1 MDKSRIKWS
10 SSVLV
15 DVFLVNF
22 AFLFAYLT
30 CRQLGF
36 NLLEQSTPLIVY
48 TSALADASPYPLFFC
63 NAAVVTI
70 VRVSLLLG
78 FNLYKPMW
86 RHAAAQEFR
95 ALAMSITLA
104 TVVLIGL
111 SMLLKTA
118 WVLFV
123 IDGFYNFMLIGFTKF
138 SFQILHGSRGKE
150 VFVGD
155 KNKPSLGTRIFK
167 PQAGSPSEGVRHSIG
182 VTNLSYPRTKVLI
195 VGAGETGIGVLRAL
209 RNHPERGYVPVGFID
224 DAPRKVGKSI
234 AGIEVLG
241 TTRDLT
247 YIARKREIEEVVIAI
262 PSAPGGK
269 IRDII
274 RQCEYRGCQFK
285 IVPNIH
291 AILEGRA
298 SVNPI
303 REVRFEDLLNRS
315 TSHSDIAEVS
325 KHLSGKRVMVTG
337 AGGSIGSEL
346 CRQVA
351 KLNPEL
357 LILFGRGENSLYF
370 MDIELRESE
379 PELNRALIIGDI
391 RDAAKVSQITG
402 KYKPDIIFHAAAHKH
417 VKFMENHPDEAVKNN
432 ILGTQN
438 LIDAAIKHDVEA
450 FILVSSDKAVNPT
463 SVYGASKRVTEKLIQ
478 SKANSVL
485 DNSLAGRPRFIAV
498 RFGNVIGS
506 RASVLPNFKR
516 QIAKGGPVTVTHREA
531 TRYFMTIP
539 EAVQLLIQAGA
550 MGNGG
555 EILMLDMGDPI
566 KILDLAQD
574 LIRLSG
580 LEVDKDIKIAFT
592 GLEPGEKLYEELLTP
607 QEGVT
612 ATKHQRIFVASG
624 LETPPT
630 VIEERQLLSDIQ
642 ELSQLADELDAEGI
656 VAKFQELV
664 PTYEPN
670 RAFLAESGNI
680 PSNEDKTSEIIRFE
694 AELGNI
700 SPVANRR

>member
-1 MDKSRIKWS
+1 MDKPKIKWS
-10 SSVLV
+10 STILIDAVLV
-15 DVFLVNF
+15 NL
-22 AFLFAYLT
+22 ALLFAYLT
-30 CRQLGF
+30 SRQFGF
-36 NLLEQSTPLIVY
+36 DLLKQPIPFSSLLQNVDI
-48 TSALADASPYPLFFC
+48 SPYQYFLGI
-63 NAAVVTI
+63 ATVVTTI
-70 VRVSLLLG
+70 RIGMLLG

-86 RHAAAQEFR
+86 QHASVREFR
-95 ALAMSITLA
+95 TLATAITLA
-104 TVVLIGL
+104 TVGLIGL
-111 SMLLKTA
+111 SILMKIA
-118 WVLFV
+118 WVLFL
-123 IDGFYNFMLIGFTKF
+123 IDGLYNFALIGFTKF
-138 SFQILHGSRGKE
+138 SARILQEDNTTTDTSFQSHAPTT
-150 VFVGD
+150 
-155 KNKPSLGTRIFK
+155 NKTGMAAQLP
-167 PQAGSPSEGVRHSIG
+167 
-182 VTNLSYPRTKVLI
+182 PRRPPTKVLI

-209 RNHPERGYVPVGFID
+209 RNHPQKGYVPVGFID
-224 DAPRKVGKSI
+224 DAPHKVGRSV
-234 AGIEVLG
+234 AGLEVLG

-247 YIARKREIEEVVIAI
+247 YIARKREIGEVVIAI

-298 SVNPI
+298 SVNQI
-303 REVRFEDLLNRS
+303 REVRYEDLLNRS
-315 TSHSDIAEVS
+315 TSQMDIAEVS
-325 KHLSGKRVMVTG
+325 KYLSGKRVMVTG

-357 LILFGRGENSLYF
+357 LILFGRGENSLYHT
-370 MDIELRESE
+370 DIELRESE
-379 PELNRALIIGDI
+379 PELNRAVIIGDI
-391 RDAAKVSQITG
+391 RDNAKVAQITR
-402 KYKPDIIFHAAAHKH
+402 KYRPHIIFHAAAHKH

-438 LIDAAIKHDVEA
+438 LIDAAIKHEVEA

-478 SKANSVL
+478 CKAKQNST
-485 DNSLAGRPRFIAV
+485 RFIAV

-550 MGNGG
+550 MGNDG
-555 EILMLDMGDPI
+555 EILMLDMGEPI
-566 KILDLAQD
+566 KILDLAED

-580 LEVDKDIKIAFT
+580 LEVDRDIKIAFT

-612 ATKHQRIFVASG
+612 ATKHQRIFVAQ
-624 LETPPT
+624 LEE
-630 VIEERQLLSDIQ
+630 IEERQLLSQIE
-642 ELSQLADELDAEGI
+642 ELSRLADGLDTEGI
-656 VAKFQELV
+656 ISTFQELV
-664 PTYEPN
+664 PTYQPN
-670 RAFLAESGNI
+670 RAFLTESDTD
-680 PSNEDKTSEIIRFE
+680 SASEIIQFP
-694 AELGNI
+694 AETKTAI
-700 SPVANRR
+700 ANRR

>member
-1 MDKSRIKWS
+1 MDKPKIKWS
-10 SSVLV
+10 FIVVV
-15 DVFLVNF
+15 DVLLVNI

-30 CRQLGF
+30 SLQFGF
-36 NLLEQSTPLIVY
+36 DFLEQPTPLFAILQ
-48 TSALADASPYPLFFC
+48 SADLSASQHFLGI
-63 NAAVVTI
+63 AAVVTI
-70 VRVSLLLG
+70 VRIGLLLG

-86 RHAAAQEFR
+86 QHAAAQEFR
-95 ALAMSITLA
+95 KLTAAIILA
-104 TVVLIGL
+104 TVGLIGV
-111 SMLLKTA
+111 SILLKIA
-118 WVLFV
+118 WVLFL
-123 IDGFYNFMLIGFTKF
+123 IDGFYNFALIGFTKF
-138 SFQILHGSRGKE
+138 SKQIFQKDRRVVVTSSQNTKGSDGISTVSSLPAR
-150 VFVGD
+150 
-155 KNKPSLGTRIFK
+155 KP
-167 PQAGSPSEGVRHSIG
+167 P
-182 VTNLSYPRTKVLI
+182 TKVLI
-195 VGAGETGIGVLRAL
+195 VGAGETGIGVLREL
-209 RNHPERGYVPVGFID
+209 RNHPEKGYVPIGFID
-224 DAPRKVGKSI
+224 DAPHKIGRTV
-234 AGIEVLG
+234 AGLEVLG

-247 YIARKREIEEVVIAI
+247 YITRKREVDEVVIAI

-298 SVNPI
+298 SVSQI

-315 TSHSDIAEVS
+315 ISQMDIAEVS
-325 KHLSGKRVMVTG
+325 KYLSGKRVMVTG

-351 KLNPEL
+351 KLDPEL
-357 LILFGRGENSLYF
+357 LILFGRGENSIYHT
-370 MDIELRESE
+370 DIELREFE

-391 RDAAKVSQITG
+391 RDNAKVSQITR
-402 KYKPDIIFHAAAHKH
+402 KYRPHIIFHAAAHKH

-438 LIDAAIKHDVEA
+438 LIDAAIKHNVEA

-478 SKANSVL
+478 CKARQN
-485 DNSLAGRPRFIAV
+485 GTRFIAV

-555 EILMLDMGDPI
+555 EILMLDMGEPI

-580 LEVDKDIKIAFT
+580 LEVDRDIKIAFT

-607 QEGVT
+607 KEGVT
-612 ATKHQRIFVASG
+612 ATKHQRIFVAQ
-624 LETPPT
+624 LEA
-630 VIEERQLLSDIQ
+630 IEERQLLSQID
-642 ELSQLADELDAEGI
+642 ELSQLADGLDAEGI

-664 PTYEPN
+664 PTYQPN
-670 RAFLAESGNI
+670 RAFITETDTESG
-680 PSNEDKTSEIIRFE
+680 SEIVQFP
-694 AELGNI
+694 AETKTAT
-700 SPVANRR
+700 ANRR

>member
-1 MDKSRIKWS
+1 MDKPKIKWS
-10 SSVLV
+10 STILIDTVLV
-15 DVFLVNF
+15 NL

-30 CRQLGF
+30 SKQFGF
-36 NLLEQSTPLIVY
+36 DLLKQHTPFSTLLQSVDI
-48 TSALADASPYPLFFC
+48 SPYHYFFGI
-63 NAAVVTI
+63 AAVVTI
-70 VRVSLLLG
+70 IRIGLLLG

-86 RHAAAQEFR
+86 QHASVKEFR
-95 ALAMSITLA
+95 TLTTAITLA
-104 TVVLIGL
+104 TVGLIGL
-111 SMLLKTA
+111 SLLMKTA
-118 WVLFV
+118 WVLFL
-123 IDGFYNFMLIGFTKF
+123 IDGLYNFALIGFTKF
-138 SFQILHGSRGKE
+138 SAQILQKDGTMADMNSQPQSLA
-150 VFVGD
+150 
-155 KNKPSLGTRIFK
+155 KNKDGMVAQLPARKPS
-167 PQAGSPSEGVRHSIG
+167 
-182 VTNLSYPRTKVLI
+182 TKVLI

-209 RNHPERGYVPVGFID
+209 RNRPEKGYVPVGFID
-224 DAPRKVGKSI
+224 DAPHKVGRSV
-234 AGIEVLG
+234 AGLEVLG

-247 YIARKREIEEVVIAI
+247 YIARKREINEVVIAI

-298 SVNPI
+298 SVSQI
-303 REVRFEDLLNRS
+303 REVRYEDLLNRS
-315 TSHSDIAEVS
+315 TSQMDIAEVS
-325 KHLSGKRVMVTG
+325 KYLSGKRVMVTG

-351 KLNPEL
+351 KLDPEL
-357 LILFGRGENSLYF
+357 LILFGRGENSLYHT
-370 MDIELRESE
+370 DIELRESE
-379 PELNRALIIGDI
+379 PELNRAVIIGDI
-391 RDAAKVSQITG
+391 RDNAKVAQITR
-402 KYKPDIIFHAAAHKH
+402 KYRPHIIFHAAAHKH

-478 SKANSVL
+478 CKARQN
-485 DNSLAGRPRFIAV
+485 GTRFIAV

-555 EILMLDMGDPI
+555 EILMLDMGEPI
-566 KILDLAQD
+566 KILDLAED

-592 GLEPGEKLYEELLTP
+592 GLDPGEKLYEELLTP

-612 ATKHQRIFVASG
+612 ATKHQRIFVAQ
-624 LETPPT
+624 LEQ
-630 VIEERQLLSDIQ
+630 IEEKQLVSQIK
-642 ELSQLADELDAEGI
+642 ELSQFADTLDAEGI
-656 VAKFQELV
+656 VSKFQELV
-664 PTYEPN
+664 PTYQPN
-670 RAFLAESGNI
+670 RAFLTESDTDSTSDIIQFPAETKTASGN
-680 PSNEDKTSEIIRFE
+680 
-694 AELGNI
+694 
-700 SPVANRR
+700 RR

>member
-1 MDKSRIKWS
+1 MDKPKIKWS
-10 SSVLV
+10 SLVVV
-15 DVFLVNF
+15 DVILINI

-30 CRQLGF
+30 SLQFGF
-36 NLLEQSTPLIVY
+36 DLLKQPIPFATVLQNVDIPAY
-48 TSALADASPYPLFFC
+48 QYFLAS
-63 NAAVVTI
+63 AAVVTI
-70 VRVSLLLG
+70 VRVGFLLG

-86 RHAAAQEFR
+86 QYAAAQEFR
-95 ALAMSITLA
+95 KLGTAIIFA
-104 TVVLIGL
+104 TIGLIGL
-111 SMLLKTA
+111 SVLLKIA
-118 WVLFV
+118 WVLFL
-123 IDGFYNFMLIGFTKF
+123 IDGFYNFALIGFTKF
-138 SFQILHGSRGKE
+138 SKQIFQKDRRIVSTSPQNTKGSDGVNALSNLPAR
-150 VFVGD
+150 
-155 KNKPSLGTRIFK
+155 KP
-167 PQAGSPSEGVRHSIG
+167 P
-182 VTNLSYPRTKVLI
+182 TKVLI
-195 VGAGETGIGVLRAL
+195 VGAGETGIGVLREL
-209 RNHPERGYVPVGFID
+209 RNHPEKGYIPVGFID
-224 DAPRKVGKSI
+224 DAPRKLGRTV
-234 AGIEVLG
+234 AGLEVLG
-241 TTRDLT
+241 ATRDLT
-247 YIARKREIEEVVIAI
+247 YIARKREIDEVVIAI

-269 IRDII
+269 IREII
-274 RQCEYRGCQFK
+274 RQCKYRGCQFK

-298 SVNPI
+298 SVSHI

-315 TSHSDIAEVS
+315 ISQMDMAEVS
-325 KHLSGKRVMVTG
+325 KYLSGKRVMVTG

-357 LILFGRGENSLYF
+357 LILFGRGENSIYHT
-370 MDIELRESE
+370 DIELREFE

-391 RDAAKVSQITG
+391 RDNAKVSQITR
-402 KYKPDIIFHAAAHKH
+402 KYQPHIIFHAAAHKH

-438 LIDAAIKHDVEA
+438 LIDAAIKHNVEA

-478 SKANSVL
+478 CKAKQN
-485 DNSLAGRPRFIAV
+485 GTRFIAV

-555 EILMLDMGDPI
+555 EILMLDMGEPI

-580 LEVDKDIKIAFT
+580 LEVDRDIKIAFT

-607 QEGVT
+607 KEGVT
-612 ATKHQRIFVASG
+612 ATKHQRIFVAQ
-624 LETPPT
+624 LEA
-630 VIEERQLLSDIQ
+630 IEERQLLSQIN
-642 ELSQLADELDAEGI
+642 ELSQLSDALDAEGI

-664 PTYEPN
+664 PTYQPN
-670 RAFLAESGNI
+670 RAFITETDTDSG
-680 PSNEDKTSEIIRFE
+680 SEIVQFP
-694 AELGNI
+694 AETKTAT
-700 SPVANRR
+700 ANRR

>member
-1 MDKSRIKWS
+1 MDKPKIKWS
-10 SSVLV
+10 FTVVV
-15 DVFLVNF
+15 DVLLVNI

-30 CRQLGF
+30 SRQFGLD
-36 NLLEQSTPLIVY
+36 LLEQSTWLSAILQSAD
-48 TSALADASPYPLFFC
+48 TSPFQPQHLVGIGA
-63 NAAVVTI
+63 AAVVTI
-70 VRVSLLLG
+70 TRIGLLLA
-78 FNLYKPMW
+78 FNLYKPIW
-86 RHAAAQEFR
+86 KYASVKEFR
-95 ALAMSITLA
+95 TLA
-104 TVVLIGL
+104 TAMIVATVGLIGL
-111 SMLLKTA
+111 SMLLKIA
-118 WVLFV
+118 WVLFL
-123 IDGFYNFMLIGFTKF
+123 IDGFYNFALIGFTKF
-138 SFQILHGSRGKE
+138 SAQILQGDGRSVSQTSQKHVGLAETNSQSRLTAR
-150 VFVGD
+150 
-155 KNKPSLGTRIFK
+155 KP
-167 PQAGSPSEGVRHSIG
+167 P
-182 VTNLSYPRTKVLI
+182 TKVLI
-195 VGAGETGIGVLRAL
+195 VGAGETGIGVVRSL
-209 RNHPERGYVPVGFID
+209 RNHPEKGYVPIGFID
-224 DAPRKVGKSI
+224 DAPHKVGRSV
-234 AGIEVLG
+234 AGLEVLG

-247 YIARKREIEEVVIAI
+247 YIARKREIDEVVIAI

-298 SVNPI
+298 SVNQI

-315 TSHSDIAEVS
+315 TSQMNIAEVS
-325 KHLSGKRVMVTG
+325 KYLSGKRVMVTG

-357 LILFGRGENSLYF
+357 LILFGRGENSIYHT
-370 MDIELRESE
+370 DIELRESE
-379 PELNRALIIGDI
+379 PELNRALVIGDI
-391 RDAAKVSQITG
+391 RDNAKVSQITR
-402 KYKPDIIFHAAAHKH
+402 KYRPHIIFHAAAHKH

-438 LIDAAIKHDVEA
+438 LIDAAIKHKVEA

-478 SKANSVL
+478 CKARQN
-485 DNSLAGRPRFIAV
+485 GTKFISV

-506 RASVLPNFKR
+506 RASVIPNFKR

-555 EILMLDMGDPI
+555 EILMLDMGEPI

-580 LEVDKDIKIAFT
+580 LEVDRDIKIAFT

-612 ATKHQRIFVASG
+612 ATKHQRIFVAQM
-624 LETPPT
+624 EE
-630 VIEERQLLSDIQ
+630 IEERQLLSQIE
-642 ELSQLADELDAEGI
+642 ELSQLADALDSEGI
-656 VAKFQELV
+656 VSKFQELV
-664 PTYEPN
+664 PTYQPN
-670 RAFLAESGNI
+670 RTFLTEESDVD
-680 PSNEDKTSEIIRFE
+680 STSEIIQFPTE
-694 AELGNI
+694 TKVA
-700 SPVANRR
+700 SANRR

>member
-1 MDKSRIKWS
+1 MDKPKIKWS
-10 SSVLV
+10 SIVVV
-15 DVFLVNF
+15 DVLLVNI

-30 CRQLGF
+30 SLQFGF
-36 NLLEQSTPLIVY
+36 DFLKQPTPLFAILQ
-48 TSALADASPYPLFFC
+48 SADVSAYQHFLAI
-63 NAAVVTI
+63 AAIVTI
-70 VRVSLLLG
+70 VRISFLLG

-86 RHAAAQEFR
+86 QHAAGQEFR
-95 ALAMSITLA
+95 KLATAIILA
-104 TVVLIGL
+104 TVGLIGL
-111 SMLLKTA
+111 SILLEIA
-118 WVLFV
+118 WGLFL
-123 IDGFYNFMLIGFTKF
+123 IDGFYSFALIGFTKF
-138 SFQILHGSRGKE
+138 SKQILQKDKRVMVTSSQNTKGSNGINAVSSLSTR
-150 VFVGD
+150 
-155 KNKPSLGTRIFK
+155 KP
-167 PQAGSPSEGVRHSIG
+167 P
-182 VTNLSYPRTKVLI
+182 TKVLI
-195 VGAGETGIGVLRAL
+195 VGAGETGIGVLREL
-209 RNHPERGYVPVGFID
+209 RNHPEKGYVPIGFID
-224 DAPRKVGKSI
+224 DVPRKVGRTV
-234 AGIEVLG
+234 AGLEVLG

-247 YIARKREIEEVVIAI
+247 YITRKREVDEVVIAI

-298 SVNPI
+298 SVSQI

-315 TSHSDIAEVS
+315 ISQMDIAEVS
-325 KHLSGKRVMVTG
+325 KYLSGKRVMVTG

-351 KLNPEL
+351 KLDPEL
-357 LILFGRGENSLYF
+357 LILFGRGENSIYHT
-370 MDIELRESE
+370 DIELREFE

-391 RDAAKVSQITG
+391 RDNAKVSQITR
-402 KYKPDIIFHAAAHKH
+402 KYRPHIIFHAAAHKH

-438 LIDAAIKHDVEA
+438 LIDAAIKHNVEA

-478 SKANSVL
+478 CKARQN
-485 DNSLAGRPRFIAV
+485 GTRFIAV

-555 EILMLDMGDPI
+555 EILMLDMGEPI

-580 LEVDKDIKIAFT
+580 LEVDRDIKIEFT

-612 ATKHQRIFVASG
+612 ATKHQRIFVAQ
-624 LETPPT
+624 LEE
-630 VIEERQLLSDIQ
+630 IEERQLLSQIED
-642 ELSQLADELDAEGI
+642 LSQLADTLDAEGI

-664 PTYEPN
+664 PTYQPN
-670 RAFLAESGNI
+670 RAFITETDTESG
-680 PSNEDKTSEIIRFE
+680 SEIIQFPTE
-694 AELGNI
+694 TKTA
-700 SPVANRR
+700 SADRR

>member
-1 MDKSRIKWS
+1 MDKPKIKWS
-10 SSVLV
+10 STILIDAVLV
-15 DVFLVNF
+15 NL

-30 CRQLGF
+30 SRQFGF
-36 NLLEQSTPLIVY
+36 DLLKQPIPFSTLSQSVDI
-48 TSALADASPYPLFFC
+48 SPYQYFLGI
-63 NAAVVTI
+63 ATVVTI
-70 VRVSLLLG
+70 IRIGLLLG

-86 RHAAAQEFR
+86 QHASVREFR
-95 ALAMSITLA
+95 TLATAITLA
-104 TVVLIGL
+104 TVALIGL
-111 SMLLKTA
+111 SILTKIA
-118 WVLFV
+118 WVLFL
-123 IDGFYNFMLIGFTKF
+123 IDGLYNFALIGFTKF
-138 SFQILHGSRGKE
+138 SAQILQEGNSTTDLNSQSRLSGK
-150 VFVGD
+150 D
-155 KNKPSLGTRIFK
+155 KDRMVTQLPARKP
-167 PQAGSPSEGVRHSIG
+167 P
-182 VTNLSYPRTKVLI
+182 TKVLI
-195 VGAGETGIGVLRAL
+195 VGAGETGIGVLRSL
-209 RNHPERGYVPVGFID
+209 RNHPEKGYVPVGFID
-224 DAPRKVGKSI
+224 DAPHKVGRTV
-234 AGIEVLG
+234 AGLEVLG

-247 YIARKREIEEVVIAI
+247 YIARKREIGEVVIAI

-298 SVNPI
+298 SVSQI
-303 REVRFEDLLNRS
+303 REVRYEDLLNRS
-315 TSHSDIAEVS
+315 TSQMDIAAVS
-325 KHLSGKRVMVTG
+325 KYLSGKRVMVTG

-351 KLNPEL
+351 QLNPEL
-357 LILFGRGENSLYF
+357 LILFGRGENSLYHT
-370 MDIELRESE
+370 DIELQEFE
-379 PELNRALIIGDI
+379 PELNRAVIIGDI
-391 RDAAKVSQITG
+391 RDNAKVSQITR
-402 KYKPDIIFHAAAHKH
+402 KYRPHIIFHAAAHKH

-438 LIDAAIKHDVEA
+438 LIDAAIKHEVEA

-478 SKANSVL
+478 CKAKQN
-485 DNSLAGRPRFIAV
+485 GTRFIAV

-555 EILMLDMGDPI
+555 EILMLDMGEPI
-566 KILDLAQD
+566 KILDLAED

-580 LEVDKDIKIAFT
+580 LEVDRDIKIAFT

-612 ATKHQRIFVASG
+612 ATKHQRIFVAQ
-624 LETPPT
+624 LEQ
-630 VIEERQLLSDIQ
+630 IEEKQLLSQIE
-642 ELSQLADELDAEGI
+642 ELSRLADGLDTEGI
-656 VAKFQELV
+656 VSKFQELV
-664 PTYEPN
+664 PTYQPN
-670 RAFLAESGNI
+670 RAFLTDTDTDSA
-680 PSNEDKTSEIIRFE
+680 SEIIQFPSE
-694 AELGNI
+694 TETA
-700 SPVANRR
+700 SANRR

>member
-1 MDKSRIKWS
+1 MDRPKIKWS
-10 SSVLV
+10 FIVVV
-15 DVFLVNF
+15 DVLLVNI
-22 AFLFAYLT
+22 AFLCAYLT
-30 CRQLGF
+30 SLQFGF
-36 NLLEQSTPLIVY
+36 DF
-48 TSALADASPYPLFFC
+48 LAQPIPHFAILQGADISPYQHFLGI
-63 NAAVVTI
+63 AAVVTI
-70 VRVSLLLG
+70 VRVGLLLA

-86 RHAAAQEFR
+86 QHAAVQEFR
-95 ALAMSITLA
+95 KLTAAIILA
-104 TVVLIGL
+104 TVALVGVSI
-111 SMLLKTA
+111 LLEIT
-118 WVLFV
+118 WVLFL
-123 IDGFYNFMLIGFTKF
+123 IDGFYNLALIGFTKF
-138 SFQILHGSRGKE
+138 SKQIFQKDRRVVVTSSQNTKGSDSINAAPNLPPR
-150 VFVGD
+150 
-155 KNKPSLGTRIFK
+155 KP
-167 PQAGSPSEGVRHSIG
+167 P
-182 VTNLSYPRTKVLI
+182 TKVLI
-195 VGAGETGIGVLRAL
+195 VGAGETGIGVLREL
-209 RNHPERGYVPVGFID
+209 RNHPEKGYVPIGFID
-224 DAPRKVGKSI
+224 DAPHKIGRTV
-234 AGIEVLG
+234 AGLEVLG

-247 YIARKREIEEVVIAI
+247 YIARKREVDEVVIAI

-298 SVNPI
+298 SVSQI

-315 TSHSDIAEVS
+315 ISEMDMAEVS
-325 KHLSGKRVMVTG
+325 KYLSGKRVMVTG

-351 KLNPEL
+351 KLDPEL
-357 LILFGRGENSLYF
+357 LILFGRGENSIYHT
-370 MDIELRESE
+370 DIELREFE

-391 RDAAKVSQITG
+391 RDNAKVSQITR
-402 KYKPDIIFHAAAHKH
+402 KYRPHIIFHAAAHKH

-438 LIDAAIKHDVEA
+438 LIDAAIKHKVEA

-478 SKANSVL
+478 CKARQN
-485 DNSLAGRPRFIAV
+485 GTRFIAV

-555 EILMLDMGDPI
+555 EILMLDMGEPI

-580 LEVDKDIKIAFT
+580 LEVDRDIKIAFT

-607 QEGVT
+607 KEGVT
-612 ATKHQRIFVASG
+612 ATKHQRIFVAQ
-624 LETPPT
+624 LEE
-630 VIEERQLLSDIQ
+630 IEERQLLSQID
-642 ELSQLADELDAEGI
+642 ELSQLADALDAEGI
-656 VAKFQELV
+656 VTKFQELV
-664 PTYEPN
+664 PTYQPN
-670 RAFLAESGNI
+670 RAFITETDTESG
-680 PSNEDKTSEIIRFE
+680 SEIVQFP
-694 AELGNI
+694 AETKTAT
-700 SPVANRR
+700 ANRR

>member
-1 MDKSRIKWS
+1 MDRPKIKWS
-10 SSVLV
+10 STILIDAVLV
-15 DVFLVNF
+15 NL

-30 CRQLGF
+30 SRQFGF
-36 NLLEQSTPLIVY
+36 DLLKQPTPFSTLLQNVDI
-48 TSALADASPYPLFFC
+48 SPYQYFLGIT
-63 NAAVVTI
+63 AVVTI
-70 VRVSLLLG
+70 IRIGLLLG

-86 RHAAAQEFR
+86 QHASVKEFR
-95 ALAMSITLA
+95 TLATAITLA
-104 TVVLIGL
+104 TVALIGL
-111 SMLLKTA
+111 SILTKIA
-118 WVLFV
+118 WVLFL
-123 IDGFYNFMLIGFTKF
+123 IDGLYNFALIGFTKF
-138 SFQILHGSRGKE
+138 SAQILQEDNVTADISSQLHLSA
-150 VFVGD
+150 
-155 KNKPSLGTRIFK
+155 KNKTGIAAQLPARK
-167 PQAGSPSEGVRHSIG
+167 PP
-182 VTNLSYPRTKVLI
+182 TKVLI

-209 RNHPERGYVPVGFID
+209 RNHPQKGYVPVGFID
-224 DAPRKVGKSI
+224 DAPHKVGRSV
-234 AGIEVLG
+234 AGLEVLG

-247 YIARKREIEEVVIAI
+247 YIARKREIGEVVIAI

-298 SVNPI
+298 SVSQI
-303 REVRFEDLLNRS
+303 REVRYEDLLNRS
-315 TSHSDIAEVS
+315 TSQIDIAAVS
-325 KHLSGKRVMVTG
+325 KYLSGKRVMVTG

-351 KLNPEL
+351 KLDPEL
-357 LILFGRGENSLYF
+357 LILFGRGENSLYHT
-370 MDIELRESE
+370 DIELRESE
-379 PELNRALIIGDI
+379 PELNRAVIIGDI
-391 RDAAKVSQITG
+391 RDNAKVSQITR
-402 KYKPDIIFHAAAHKH
+402 KYRPHIIFHAAAHKH

-438 LIDAAIKHDVEA
+438 LIDAAIKHEVEA

-478 SKANSVL
+478 CKAKQN
-485 DNSLAGRPRFIAV
+485 GTRFIAV

-539 EAVQLLIQAGA
+539 EAVQLLIQAGT

-555 EILMLDMGDPI
+555 EIMMLDMGEPI
-566 KILDLAQD
+566 KILDLAED

-580 LEVDKDIKIAFT
+580 LEVDRDIKIAFT

-612 ATKHQRIFVASG
+612 ATKHQRIFVAQ
-624 LETPPT
+624 LEQ
-630 VIEERQLLSDIQ
+630 IAENQLLSQI
-642 ELSQLADELDAEGI
+642 EGLSRLADTLDTDGI
-656 VAKFQELV
+656 ISKFQELV
-664 PTYEPN
+664 PTYQPN
-670 RAFLAESGNI
+670 RAFLTESDTD
-680 PSNEDKTSEIIRFE
+680 SASEIIQFPTE
-694 AELGNI
+694 KKTA
-700 SPVANRR
+700 STNRR

>member
-1 MDKSRIKWS
+1 M
-10 SSVLV
+10 L
-15 DVFLVNF
+15 LVNL
-22 AFLFAYLT
+22 AFLLAYYT

-36 NLLEQSTPLIVY
+36 NLFGQPTPSSQL
-48 TSALADASPYPLFFC
+48 LARFPADVTYVTL
-63 NAAVVTI
+63 AAVVTI

-86 RHAAAQEFR
+86 RYAAVQEFR
-95 ALAMSITLA
+95 ALAGAISIA
-104 TVVLIGL
+104 TALLIAFAL
-111 SMLLKTA
+111 LLKFA
-118 WVLFV
+118 WMPFL
-123 IDGFYNFMLIGFTKF
+123 IDGLYNFVLLGFAKF
-138 SFQILHGSRGKE
+138 SFQIVESGKPR
-150 VFVGD
+150 D
-155 KNKPSLGTRIFK
+155 KGKPRKESGRK
-167 PQAGSPSEGVRHSIG
+167 PQ
-182 VTNLSYPRTKVLI
+182 TKVLI

-209 RNHPERGYVPVGFID
+209 REHPEKGYLPVGFID
-224 DAPRKVGKSI
+224 DDARKIGKTI
-234 AGIEVLG
+234 AGLEVLG

-247 YIARKREIEEVVIAI
+247 YIARKREIQEVVIAI

-274 RQCEYRGCQFK
+274 RQCEYRGCQFR

-298 SVNPI
+298 SINHI

-315 TSHSDIAEVS
+315 TSQMDIAEVS
-325 KHLSGKRVMVTG
+325 KYLSGKRVMVTG

-351 KLNPEL
+351 KLEPEL
-357 LILFGRGENSLYF
+357 LMLFGRGENSLYHT
-370 MDIELRESE
+370 DIELREYE
-379 PELNRALIIGDI
+379 PELNRAVIIGDI
-391 RDAAKVSQITG
+391 RDNSKVAQIIQ
-402 KYKPDIIFHAAAHKH
+402 KYRPHIIFHAAAHKH

-438 LIDAAIKHDVEA
+438 LIDAAIKHHVEA

-478 SKANSVL
+478 CKAKQN
-485 DNSLAGRPRFIAV
+485 GTRFIAV

-555 EILMLDMGDPI
+555 EILMLDMGEPI

-580 LEVDKDIKIAFT
+580 LEVDRDIKIAFT

-612 ATKHQRIFVASG
+612 ATKHQRIFVAQ
-624 LETPPT
+624 LEK
-630 VIEERQLLSDIQ
+630 IEERQLLTGID
-642 ELSQLADELDAEGI
+642 ELSQLADELDTEGI
-656 VAKFQELV
+656 VAKFQALV

-670 RAFLAESGNI
+670 RAFQK
-680 PSNEDKTSEIIRFE
+680 EDDGSSASEIIQFPTEKRAD
-694 AELGNI
+694 AEEESREMRVSL
-700 SPVANRR
+700 

>member
-1 MDKSRIKWS
+1 MDKPKIKWS
-10 SSVLV
+10 STILIDAVLV
-15 DVFLVNF
+15 NL
-22 AFLFAYLT
+22 ALLFAYLT
-30 CRQLGF
+30 SRQFGF
-36 NLLEQSTPLIVY
+36 DLLKQPTPFSSLLQNVD
-48 TSALADASPYPLFFC
+48 LSPYQYFLGI
-63 NAAVVTI
+63 ATVVTI
-70 VRVSLLLG
+70 IRIGMLLG

-86 RHAAAQEFR
+86 QHASVREFR
-95 ALAMSITLA
+95 TLATAITLA
-104 TVVLIGL
+104 TVGLIGL
-111 SMLLKTA
+111 SILMKIA
-118 WVLFV
+118 WVLFL
-123 IDGFYNFMLIGFTKF
+123 IDGLYNFALIGFTKF
-138 SFQILHGSRGKE
+138 SARILQEDNSAIDTNSQSHALAT
-150 VFVGD
+150 
-155 KNKPSLGTRIFK
+155 NKTGMAAQLP
-167 PQAGSPSEGVRHSIG
+167 
-182 VTNLSYPRTKVLI
+182 PRRPPTKVLI

-209 RNHPERGYVPVGFID
+209 RNHPQKGYVPIGFID
-224 DAPRKVGKSI
+224 DAPHKVGRSV
-234 AGIEVLG
+234 AGLEVLG

-247 YIARKREIEEVVIAI
+247 YIARKREIGEVVIAI

-298 SVNPI
+298 SVNQI
-303 REVRFEDLLNRS
+303 REVRYEDLLNRS
-315 TSHSDIAEVS
+315 TSQMDIAEVS
-325 KHLSGKRVMVTG
+325 KYLSGKRVMVTG

-357 LILFGRGENSLYF
+357 LILFGRGENSLYHT
-370 MDIELRESE
+370 DIELRESE
-379 PELNRALIIGDI
+379 PELNRAVIIGDI
-391 RDAAKVSQITG
+391 RDNAKVSQITR
-402 KYKPDIIFHAAAHKH
+402 KYRPHIIFHAAAHKH

-438 LIDAAIKHDVEA
+438 LIDAAIKHEVEA

-478 SKANSVL
+478 CKAKQNST
-485 DNSLAGRPRFIAV
+485 RFIAV

-550 MGNGG
+550 MGNDG
-555 EILMLDMGDPI
+555 EILMLDMGEPI
-566 KILDLAQD
+566 KILDLAED

-580 LEVDKDIKIAFT
+580 LEVDRDIKIAFT

-612 ATKHQRIFVASG
+612 ATKHQRIFVAQ
-624 LETPPT
+624 LEE
-630 VIEERQLLSDIQ
+630 IEERQLLSQIE
-642 ELSQLADELDAEGI
+642 ELSQLADGLDTEGI
-656 VAKFQELV
+656 ISRFQELV
-664 PTYEPN
+664 PTYQPN
-670 RAFLAESGNI
+670 RAFLTESDTD
-680 PSNEDKTSEIIRFE
+680 SASEIIQFP
-694 AELGNI
+694 AETKTAI
-700 SPVANRR
+700 ANRR

>member
-1 MDKSRIKWS
+1 MDKPKIKWS
-10 SSVLV
+10 SLVVV
-15 DVFLVNF
+15 DVILINI

-30 CRQLGF
+30 SLQFGF
-36 NLLEQSTPLIVY
+36 DLLKQPIPFATVLQNADIPAY
-48 TSALADASPYPLFFC
+48 QYFLAS
-63 NAAVVTI
+63 AAVVTI
-70 VRVSLLLG
+70 VRVGFLLG

-86 RHAAAQEFR
+86 QYAAAQEFR
-95 ALAMSITLA
+95 KLGTAIILA
-104 TVVLIGL
+104 TIGLIGL
-111 SMLLKTA
+111 SALLKIA
-118 WVLFV
+118 WVLFL
-123 IDGFYNFMLIGFTKF
+123 IDGFYNFALIGFTKF
-138 SFQILHGSRGKE
+138 SKQIFQKDRRVVSTSLQNTKGSDGVNALSNLPAR
-150 VFVGD
+150 
-155 KNKPSLGTRIFK
+155 KP
-167 PQAGSPSEGVRHSIG
+167 P
-182 VTNLSYPRTKVLI
+182 TKVLI
-195 VGAGETGIGVLRAL
+195 VGAGETGIGVLREL
-209 RNHPERGYVPVGFID
+209 RNHPEKGYVPIGFID
-224 DAPRKVGKSI
+224 DAPRKLGRTV
-234 AGIEVLG
+234 AGLEVLG

-247 YIARKREIEEVVIAI
+247 YIARKREIDEVVIAI

-269 IRDII
+269 IREII

-298 SVNPI
+298 SVSHI

-315 TSHSDIAEVS
+315 ISQMDMAEVS
-325 KHLSGKRVMVTG
+325 KYLSGKRVMVTG

-351 KLNPEL
+351 KLDPEL
-357 LILFGRGENSLYF
+357 LILFGRGENSIYHT
-370 MDIELRESE
+370 DIELREFE

-391 RDAAKVSQITG
+391 RDNAKVSQITR
-402 KYKPDIIFHAAAHKH
+402 KYRPHIIFHAAAHKH

-438 LIDAAIKHDVEA
+438 LIDAAIKHNVEA

-478 SKANSVL
+478 CKAKQN
-485 DNSLAGRPRFIAV
+485 GTRFIAV

-555 EILMLDMGDPI
+555 EILMLDMGEPI

-580 LEVDKDIKIAFT
+580 LEVDRDIKIAFT

-607 QEGVT
+607 KEGVT
-612 ATKHQRIFVASG
+612 ATKHQRIFVAQ
-624 LETPPT
+624 LEA
-630 VIEERQLLSDIQ
+630 IEEHQLLSQIN
-642 ELSQLADELDAEGI
+642 ELSQLSDALDAEGI

-664 PTYEPN
+664 PTYQPN
-670 RAFLAESGNI
+670 RAFITETDTDGG
-680 PSNEDKTSEIIRFE
+680 SEIVQFP
-694 AELGNI
+694 AETKTAT
-700 SPVANRR
+700 ANRR

>member
-1 MDKSRIKWS
+1 MDKPKIKWS
-10 SSVLV
+10 SLIVV
-15 DVFLVNF
+15 DIILINI

-30 CRQLGF
+30 SLQFGF
-36 NLLEQSTPLIVY
+36 DVLEQPIPF
-48 TSALADASPYPLFFC
+48 SAVLQNADIPSYQHFLGI
-63 NAAVVTI
+63 AAVVTI
-70 VRVSLLLG
+70 VRIGFLLG

-86 RHAAAQEFR
+86 QHAAAQEFR
-95 ALAMSITLA
+95 KLGTAIILA
-104 TVVLIGL
+104 TIGLIGL
-111 SMLLKTA
+111 SMLLKIA
-118 WVLFV
+118 WVLFL
-123 IDGFYNFMLIGFTKF
+123 IDGFYNFALIGFTKF
-138 SFQILHGSRGKE
+138 SKQIFQKDRR
-150 VFVGD
+150 VV
-155 KNKPSLGTRIFK
+155 PTA
-167 PQAGSPSEGVRHSIG
+167 PQKAKDSEGMTAPS
-182 VTNLSYPRTKVLI
+182 NLSERKPPTRVLI
-195 VGAGETGIGVLRAL
+195 VGASETGIGVLREL
-209 RNHPERGYVPVGFID
+209 RNHPEKGYVPLGFID
-224 DAPRKVGKSI
+224 DAPRKVGRTV
-234 AGIEVLG
+234 AGLEVLG

-247 YIARKREIEEVVIAI
+247 YIARKREVDEVVIAI

-269 IRDII
+269 IREII
-274 RQCEYRGCQFK
+274 RQCKYRGCQFK

-298 SVNPI
+298 SVSHI

-315 TSHSDIAEVS
+315 ISEMDMAEVS
-325 KHLSGKRVMVTG
+325 KYLSGKRVMVTG

-351 KLNPEL
+351 KLDPEL
-357 LILFGRGENSLYF
+357 LILFGRGENSIYHT
-370 MDIELRESE
+370 DIELREFE

-391 RDAAKVSQITG
+391 RDNAKVSQITR
-402 KYKPDIIFHAAAHKH
+402 KYRPHIIFHAAAHKH

-438 LIDAAIKHDVEA
+438 LIDAAIRHNVEA

-478 SKANSVL
+478 CKAKQN
-485 DNSLAGRPRFIAV
+485 GTRFIAV

-555 EILMLDMGDPI
+555 EILMLDMGEPI

-580 LEVDKDIKIAFT
+580 LEVDRDIKIAFT

-607 QEGVT
+607 KEGVT
-612 ATKHQRIFVASG
+612 ATKHQRIFVAQ
-624 LETPPT
+624 LEE
-630 VIEERQLLSDIQ
+630 IEERQLLSQID
-642 ELSQLADELDAEGI
+642 ELSELADGLDAEGI

-664 PTYEPN
+664 PTYQPN
-670 RAFLAESGNI
+670 RAFLTETETDSG
-680 PSNEDKTSEIIRFE
+680 SEIVQFP
-694 AELGNI
+694 AETKTAT
-700 SPVANRR
+700 ANRR

>member
-1 MDKSRIKWS
+1 MDKPKIKWS
-10 SSVLV
+10 STILIDAVLV
-15 DVFLVNF
+15 NL
-22 AFLFAYLT
+22 ALLFAYLT
-30 CRQLGF
+30 SRQFGFDLLKQPIPFSSLLPNVDIAPYQYFLGIA
-36 NLLEQSTPLIVY
+36 T
-48 TSALADASPYPLFFC
+48 
-63 NAAVVTI
+63 VVTI
-70 VRVSLLLG
+70 IRIGMLLG

-86 RHAAAQEFR
+86 QHASVREFR
-95 ALAMSITLA
+95 TLATAITLA
-104 TVVLIGL
+104 TVGLIGVSIL
-111 SMLLKTA
+111 MKIA
-118 WVLFV
+118 WVLFL
-123 IDGFYNFMLIGFTKF
+123 IDGLYNFALIGFTKF
-138 SFQILHGSRGKE
+138 SARILQEDHSATDTSSQSHA
-150 VFVGD
+150 VA
-155 KNKPSLGTRIFK
+155 KNKTGMAAQLPPRRPS
-167 PQAGSPSEGVRHSIG
+167 
-182 VTNLSYPRTKVLI
+182 TKVLI

-209 RNHPERGYVPVGFID
+209 RNHPQKGYVPVGFID
-224 DAPRKVGKSI
+224 DAPHKVGRSV
-234 AGIEVLG
+234 AGLEVLG

-247 YIARKREIEEVVIAI
+247 YIARKREIGEVVIAI

-298 SVNPI
+298 SVNQI
-303 REVRFEDLLNRS
+303 REVRYEDLLNRS
-315 TSHSDIAEVS
+315 TSQMDIAEVS
-325 KHLSGKRVMVTG
+325 KYLSGKRVMVTG

-357 LILFGRGENSLYF
+357 LILFGRGENSLYHT
-370 MDIELRESE
+370 DIELRESE
-379 PELNRALIIGDI
+379 PELNRAVIIGDI
-391 RDAAKVSQITG
+391 RDNAKVSQITR
-402 KYKPDIIFHAAAHKH
+402 KYRPHIIFHAAAHKH

-438 LIDAAIKHDVEA
+438 LIDAAIKHEVEA

-478 SKANSVL
+478 CKAKQN
-485 DNSLAGRPRFIAV
+485 GTRFIAV

-555 EILMLDMGDPI
+555 EILMLDMGEPI
-566 KILDLAQD
+566 KILDLAED

-580 LEVDKDIKIAFT
+580 LEVDRDIKIAFT

-612 ATKHQRIFVASG
+612 ATKHQRIFVAQ
-624 LETPPT
+624 LEE
-630 VIEERQLLSDIQ
+630 IEERQLLSQI
-642 ELSQLADELDAEGI
+642 EALSRLSDTLDTEGI
-656 VAKFQELV
+656 ISTFQELV
-664 PTYEPN
+664 PTYQPN
-670 RAFLAESGNI
+670 RAFLTENDTDSA
-680 PSNEDKTSEIIRFE
+680 SEIIQFPTE
-694 AELGNI
+694 TKTA
-700 SPVANRR
+700 SANRR

>member
-1 MDKSRIKWS
+1 MDKPKIKWS
-10 SSVLV
+10 FTIVV
-15 DVFLVNF
+15 DVLLVNL

-30 CRQLGF
+30 GRQLGF
-36 NLLEQSTPLIVY
+36 DFLEQATALSTILQ
-48 TSALADASPYPLFFC
+48 SADISPFQPQHITGFGI
-63 NAAVVTI
+63 AAAVTI
-70 VRVSLLLG
+70 VRVGLLLS
-78 FNLYKPMW
+78 FNLYKPIW
-86 RHAAAQEFR
+86 QYAAAKEFR
-95 ALAMSITLA
+95 ALATAIIVA
-104 TVVLIGL
+104 TVGLIGL
-111 SMLLKTA
+111 SMLLKIA
-118 WVLFV
+118 WVLFL
-123 IDGFYNFMLIGFTKF
+123 IDGFYNFALIGFTKF
-138 SFQILHGSRGKE
+138 SAQIFQRDKRTIHRSAQIHKGAIGLHAESQ
-150 VFVGD
+150 
-155 KNKPSLGTRIFK
+155 PSLQK
-167 PQAGSPSEGVRHSIG
+167 PP
-182 VTNLSYPRTKVLI
+182 TKVLI

-209 RNHPERGYVPVGFID
+209 RNHPEKGYVPVGFID
-224 DAPRKVGKSI
+224 DAPHKVSRSV
-234 AGIEVLG
+234 AGLEVLG

-247 YIARKREIEEVVIAI
+247 YIARKREIDEVVIAI

-298 SVNPI
+298 SVSQI

-315 TSHSDIAEVS
+315 TSQMDLAEVS
-325 KHLSGKRVMVTG
+325 KYLSGKRVMVTG

-351 KLNPEL
+351 KLDPEL
-357 LILFGRGENSLYF
+357 LILFGRGENSLYHT
-370 MDIELRESE
+370 DIELRESE
-379 PELNRALIIGDI
+379 PHLNRALVIGDI
-391 RDAAKVSQITG
+391 RDNAKVSQVTR
-402 KYKPDIIFHAAAHKH
+402 KYRPDIIFHAAAHKH

-438 LIDAAIKHDVEA
+438 LINAAIEHEVEA

-463 SVYGASKRVTEKLIQ
+463 SVYGASKRVTEKLVQ
-478 SKANSVL
+478 CKAKQN
-485 DNSLAGRPRFIAV
+485 RTRFIAV

-506 RASVLPNFKR
+506 RASVIPNFKR

-550 MGNGG
+550 MGNDG
-555 EILMLDMGDPI
+555 EILMLDMGEPI

-580 LEVDKDIKIAFT
+580 LEVDTDIKIEFT

-612 ATKHQRIFVASG
+612 ATKHQRIFVAQ
-624 LETPPT
+624 LEQ
-630 VIEERQLLSDIQ
+630 IAERQLLSQIE
-642 ELSQLADELDAEGI
+642 ELSQLADALDSEGI
-656 VAKFQELV
+656 VTKFQELV
-664 PTYEPN
+664 PTYQPN
-670 RAFLAESGNI
+670 RAFLT
-680 PSNEDKTSEIIRFE
+680 EDDEDSASEIIQFPTETETVR
-694 AELGNI
+694 A
-700 SPVANRR
+700 SRR

>member
-1 MDKSRIKWS
+1 MDKPKIKWS
-10 SSVLV
+10 STILIDTVLV
-15 DVFLVNF
+15 NL

-30 CRQLGF
+30 SKQFGF
-36 NLLEQSTPLIVY
+36 DLLKQPVPFSTLLQNANI
-48 TSALADASPYPLFFC
+48 SPYQYFFGI
-63 NAAVVTI
+63 AAVVTI
-70 VRVSLLLG
+70 IRIGLLLG

-86 RHAAAQEFR
+86 QHASVKEFR
-95 ALAMSITLA
+95 TLTTAITLA
-104 TVVLIGL
+104 TVALIGL
-111 SMLLKTA
+111 SILTKLA
-118 WVLFV
+118 WVLFL
-123 IDGFYNFMLIGFTKF
+123 IDGLYNFALIGFTKF
-138 SFQILHGSRGKE
+138 SSRILQEDNATANTSSPPIT
-150 VFVGD
+150 FP
-155 KNKPSLGTRIFK
+155 KNKMGMVAQLPARK
-167 PQAGSPSEGVRHSIG
+167 PP
-182 VTNLSYPRTKVLI
+182 TKVLI

-209 RNHPERGYVPVGFID
+209 RNHPKKGYVPVGFID
-224 DAPRKVGKSI
+224 DAPHKIGRSV
-234 AGIEVLG
+234 AGLEVLG

-247 YIARKREIEEVVIAI
+247 YIARKREIGEVVIAI

-298 SVNPI
+298 SVSQI
-303 REVRFEDLLNRS
+303 REVRYEDLLNRS
-315 TSHSDIAEVS
+315 TSQMNIAEVS
-325 KHLSGKRVMVTG
+325 TYLSGKRVMVTG

-357 LILFGRGENSLYF
+357 LILFGRGENSLYHT
-370 MDIELRESE
+370 DIELQESE
-379 PELNRALIIGDI
+379 PELNRVVIIGDI
-391 RDAAKVSQITG
+391 RDNAKVSQITR
-402 KYKPDIIFHAAAHKH
+402 KYQPHIIFHAAAHKH

-438 LIDAAIKHDVEA
+438 LIDAAIKHEVEA

-478 SKANSVL
+478 CKARQN
-485 DNSLAGRPRFIAV
+485 GTRFIAV

-555 EILMLDMGDPI
+555 EILMLDMGEPI
-566 KILDLAQD
+566 KILDLAED

-580 LEVDKDIKIAFT
+580 LEVDRDIKIAFT

-612 ATKHQRIFVASG
+612 ATKHQRIFVAQ
-624 LETPPT
+624 LEQ
-630 VIEERQLLSDIQ
+630 IAEKQLLSQIG
-642 ELSQLADELDAEGI
+642 ELSRLADTLDTEGI
-656 VAKFQELV
+656 ISKFQELV
-664 PTYEPN
+664 PTYQPN
-670 RAFLAESGNI
+670 RAFLTENDTDS
-680 PSNEDKTSEIIRFE
+680 TSEIIQFPTE
-694 AELGNI
+694 TKTAN
-700 SPVANRR
+700 VNRR

>member
-1 MDKSRIKWS
+1 MDKPKVKWS
-10 SSVLV
+10 FTIIV
-15 DVFLVNF
+15 DILLVNL
-22 AFLFAYLT
+22 AFLFAYVT
-30 CRQLGF
+30 SRQFGF
-36 NLLEQSTPLIVY
+36 DFLQHPTPLFALLQRVDVSPFQPQHVIAMG
-48 TSALADASPYPLFFC
+48 SAAI
-63 NAAVVTI
+63 VTI
-70 VRVSLLLG
+70 VRIGLFLV
-78 FNLYKPMW
+78 FNLYKPIW
-86 RHAAAQEFR
+86 QYAAVREFRTLAAAVLF
-95 ALAMSITLA
+95 A

-111 SMLLKTA
+111 AMLLKTV
-118 WVLFV
+118 WVLFL
-123 IDGFYNFMLIGFTKF
+123 IDGFYSFALIGFTKF
-138 SFQILHGSRGKE
+138 SVQILQRDTSSGRKRSLNGE
-150 VFVGD
+150 VPEPRNGD
-155 KNKPSLGTRIFK
+155 
-167 PQAGSPSEGVRHSIG
+167 SPLPTQR
-182 VTNLSYPRTKVLI
+182 LSTKMLI

-209 RNHPERGYVPVGFID
+209 RNHPEKGYVPIGFID
-224 DAPRKVGKSI
+224 DAPHKVGRSV
-234 AGIEVLG
+234 AGLEVLG

-247 YIARKREIEEVVIAI
+247 YIARKREVDEVVIAI

-298 SVNPI
+298 SVSQI

-315 TSHSDIAEVS
+315 TSQMDLAEVS
-325 KHLSGKRVMVTG
+325 KYLSGKRVMVTG

-357 LILFGRGENSLYF
+357 LILFGRGENSLYHT
-370 MDIELRESE
+370 DIELRESE
-379 PELNRALIIGDI
+379 PQLNRALVIGDI
-391 RDAAKVSQITG
+391 RDDAKVAQITN
-402 KYKPDIIFHAAAHKH
+402 KYRPHIIFHAAAHKH

-432 ILGTQN
+432 ILGTHN
-438 LIDAAIKHDVEA
+438 LIDAAIKHEVEA

-463 SVYGASKRVTEKLIQ
+463 SVYGASKRVTEKLVQ
-478 SKANSVL
+478 CKAKQN
-485 DNSLAGRPRFIAV
+485 GTRFIAV

-555 EILMLDMGDPI
+555 EILMLDMGEPI

-580 LEVDKDIKIAFT
+580 LEVDTDIKIEFT

-612 ATKHQRIFVASG
+612 ATKHQRIFVAQ
-624 LETPPT
+624 LAQ
-630 VIEERQLLSDIQ
+630 IEERQLLSQIE
-642 ELSQLADELDAEGI
+642 ELSQLADALDSEGI
-656 VAKFQELV
+656 VSKFQELV
-664 PTYEPN
+664 PTYQPN
-670 RAFLAESGNI
+670 RAFLTDSSVET
-680 PSNEDKTSEIIRFE
+680 PSEIIQFPTETEE
-694 AELGNI
+694 ATN
-700 SPVANRR
+700 VNRR

>member
-1 MDKSRIKWS
+1 MNKPKIKWS
-10 SSVLV
+10 SIVVV
-15 DVFLVNF
+15 DVLLINI
-22 AFLFAYLT
+22 AFLCAYLT
-30 CRQLGF
+30 SLQFGF
-36 NLLEQSTPLIVY
+36 NFLQQSTPLFAILQSVDV
-48 TSALADASPYPLFFC
+48 TPTQHFFGV
-63 NAAVVTI
+63 AAVVTI
-70 VRVSLLLG
+70 VRLAFLLG

-86 RHAAAQEFR
+86 QHAAVQEFR
-95 ALAMSITLA
+95 KLTASIIFA
-104 TVVLIGL
+104 TVGLIGV
-111 SMLLKTA
+111 SILLEIA
-118 WVLFV
+118 WVLFL
-123 IDGFYNFMLIGFTKF
+123 IDGFYNFALIGFTKF
-138 SFQILHGSRGKE
+138 SKQILQKDRRVVVTSSPNTKGSNTINAIASPPAR
-150 VFVGD
+150 
-155 KNKPSLGTRIFK
+155 KP
-167 PQAGSPSEGVRHSIG
+167 P
-182 VTNLSYPRTKVLI
+182 TKVLI
-195 VGAGETGIGVLRAL
+195 VGAGETGIGVLREL
-209 RNHPERGYVPVGFID
+209 RNHPEKGYVPIGFID
-224 DAPRKVGKSI
+224 DATPKVGRTV
-234 AGIEVLG
+234 AGLEVLG

-247 YIARKREIEEVVIAI
+247 YITRKREVDEVVIAI

-298 SVNPI
+298 SVNQI

-315 TSHSDIAEVS
+315 ISQMDIAEVS
-325 KHLSGKRVMVTG
+325 KYLSGKRVMVTG

-351 KLNPEL
+351 KLDPEL
-357 LILFGRGENSLYF
+357 LILFGRGENSIYHT
-370 MDIELRESE
+370 DIELREFE

-391 RDAAKVSQITG
+391 RDNAKVSQITR
-402 KYKPDIIFHAAAHKH
+402 KYRPHIIFHAAAHKH

-438 LIDAAIKHDVEA
+438 LIDAAIKHNVEA

-478 SKANSVL
+478 CKARQN
-485 DNSLAGRPRFIAV
+485 RTRFIAV

-539 EAVQLLIQAGA
+539 EAVQLLIQAGV
-550 MGNGG
+550 MGNDG
-555 EILMLDMGDPI
+555 EILMLDMGEPI

-580 LEVDKDIKIAFT
+580 LEVDRDIKIAFT

-612 ATKHQRIFVASG
+612 ATKHQRIFVAQ
-624 LETPPT
+624 LEE
-630 VIEERQLLSDIQ
+630 IEEYQLLSQIE
-642 ELSQLADELDAEGI
+642 ELSQLADALDSEGI
-656 VAKFQELV
+656 VTKFQELV
-664 PTYEPN
+664 PTYQPN
-670 RAFLAESGNI
+670 RAFITETDTESG
-680 PSNEDKTSEIIRFE
+680 SEIIQFPSE
-694 AELGNI
+694 TKTETKTAN
-700 SPVANRR
+700 ANRW

>member
-1 MDKSRIKWS
+1 MDRSKVKWS
-10 SSVLV
+10 FTIVV
-15 DVFLVNF
+15 DILLVNL

-30 CRQLGF
+30 SRQFGF
-36 NLLEQSTPLIVY
+36 DFLEQPISLFAFLQSTDISPFQPQHVIGLGAAAIV
-48 TSALADASPYPLFFC
+48 T
-63 NAAVVTI
+63 VVRI
-70 VRVSLLLG
+70 GLLLA
-78 FNLYKPMW
+78 FNLYKPIW
-86 RHAAAQEFR
+86 QYAAAKEFR
-95 ALAMSITLA
+95 ALAMASILA
-104 TVVLIGL
+104 TAGLIGL
-111 SMLLKTA
+111 SMLLKIA
-118 WVLFV
+118 WILFL
-123 IDGFYNFMLIGFTKF
+123 IDGFYNFALIGFTKF
-138 SFQILHGSRGKE
+138 SGQILQKDKGSVRRMSQNGK
-150 VFVGD
+150 V
-155 KNKPSLGTRIFK
+155 STRTSTESQLPTQK
-167 PQAGSPSEGVRHSIG
+167 
-182 VTNLSYPRTKVLI
+182 LSTKVLI

-209 RNHPERGYVPVGFID
+209 SNHPEKGYVPVGFID
-224 DAPRKVGKSI
+224 DAPHKVGRSV
-234 AGIEVLG
+234 AGLEVLG

-247 YIARKREIEEVVIAI
+247 YIARKREIDEVVIAI

-298 SVNPI
+298 SVSQI

-315 TSHSDIAEVS
+315 TSQMDLAEVS
-325 KHLSGKRVMVTG
+325 KYLSGKRVMVTG

-357 LILFGRGENSLYF
+357 LILFGRGENSIYHT
-370 MDIELRESE
+370 DIELRESE
-379 PELNRALIIGDI
+379 PQLNRALVIGDI
-391 RDAAKVSQITG
+391 RDNAKVSQITR
-402 KYKPDIIFHAAAHKH
+402 KYQPHIIFHAAAHKH

-438 LIDAAIKHDVEA
+438 LINAAIKHEVEA

-463 SVYGASKRVTEKLIQ
+463 SVYGASKRVTEKLVQ
-478 SKANSVL
+478 CKAEQNET
-485 DNSLAGRPRFIAV
+485 RFIAV

-506 RASVLPNFKR
+506 RASVIPNFKR

-539 EAVQLLIQAGA
+539 EAVQLLIQAGG
-550 MGNGG
+550 MGNDG
-555 EILMLDMGDPI
+555 EILMLDMGEPI

-580 LEVDKDIKIAFT
+580 LEVDRDIKIEFT

-612 ATKHQRIFVASG
+612 ATKHQRIFVAQ
-624 LETPPT
+624 LEQ
-630 VIEERQLLSDIQ
+630 IEERQLISQIE
-642 ELSQLADELDAEGI
+642 ELSQLADTLDSEGI
-656 VAKFQELV
+656 VSKFQELV

-670 RAFLAESGNI
+670 RSFLKETDVDS
-680 PSNEDKTSEIIRFE
+680 PSEIIQFPTE
-694 AELGNI
+694 TEETA
-700 SPVANRR
+700 SANRR

>member
-1 MDKSRIKWS
+1 MDKPKIKWS
-10 SSVLV
+10 FIVVV
-15 DVFLVNF
+15 DVLLVNI

-30 CRQLGF
+30 SLQFGF
-36 NLLEQSTPLIVY
+36 DFLEQPTPLFAILQ
-48 TSALADASPYPLFFC
+48 SADLSSYQHFLGI
-63 NAAVVTI
+63 AAVVTI
-70 VRVSLLLG
+70 VRIGLLLG

-86 RHAAAQEFR
+86 QHAAAQEFR
-95 ALAMSITLA
+95 KLTAAIILA
-104 TVVLIGL
+104 TVGLIGV
-111 SMLLKTA
+111 SILLKIA
-118 WVLFV
+118 WVLFL
-123 IDGFYNFMLIGFTKF
+123 IDGFYNFALIGFTKF
-138 SFQILHGSRGKE
+138 SKQIFQKDRRVVVTSSQNTKGSDGMNAVSSLPAR
-150 VFVGD
+150 
-155 KNKPSLGTRIFK
+155 KP
-167 PQAGSPSEGVRHSIG
+167 P
-182 VTNLSYPRTKVLI
+182 TKVLI
-195 VGAGETGIGVLRAL
+195 VGAGETGIGVLREL
-209 RNHPERGYVPVGFID
+209 RNHPEKGYVPIGFID
-224 DAPRKVGKSI
+224 DAPHKIGRTV
-234 AGIEVLG
+234 AGLEVLG

-247 YIARKREIEEVVIAI
+247 YITRKREVDEVVIAI

-298 SVNPI
+298 SVSQI

-315 TSHSDIAEVS
+315 ISQMDIAEVS
-325 KHLSGKRVMVTG
+325 KYLSGKRVMVTG

-351 KLNPEL
+351 KLDPEL
-357 LILFGRGENSLYF
+357 LILFGRGENSIYHT
-370 MDIELRESE
+370 DIELREFE

-391 RDAAKVSQITG
+391 RDNAKVSQITR
-402 KYKPDIIFHAAAHKH
+402 KYRPHIIFHAAAHKH

-438 LIDAAIKHDVEA
+438 LIDAAIKHNVEA

-478 SKANSVL
+478 CKARQN
-485 DNSLAGRPRFIAV
+485 GTRFIAV

-555 EILMLDMGDPI
+555 EILMLDMGEPI

-580 LEVDKDIKIAFT
+580 LEVDRDIKIAFT

-607 QEGVT
+607 KEGVT
-612 ATKHQRIFVASG
+612 ATKHQRIFVAQ
-624 LETPPT
+624 LEG
-630 VIEERQLLSDIQ
+630 IEERQLLSQID
-642 ELSQLADELDAEGI
+642 ELSQLADGLDAEGI

-664 PTYEPN
+664 PTYQPN
-670 RAFLAESGNI
+670 RAFITETDTESG
-680 PSNEDKTSEIIRFE
+680 SEIVQFP
-694 AELGNI
+694 AETKTAT
-700 SPVANRR
+700 ANRR

>member
-1 MDKSRIKWS
+1 MDKSKIKWS
-10 SSVLV
+10 STILI
-15 DVFLVNF
+15 DAALVNL

-30 CRQLGF
+30 SKQFGF
-36 NLLEQSTPLIVY
+36 DLLKQPNPF
-48 TSALADASPYPLFFC
+48 SALLQTVDISPYSYFLGI
-63 NAAVVTI
+63 AVVVTTI
-70 VRVSLLLG
+70 RIGLLLG

-86 RHAAAQEFR
+86 QYASVKEFRTLAAA
-95 ALAMSITLA
+95 ITLA
-104 TVVLIGL
+104 TVGLIGL
-111 SMLLKTA
+111 SLLMKIA
-118 WVLFV
+118 WVLFL
-123 IDGFYNFMLIGFTKF
+123 IDGLYNFALIGFTKF
-138 SFQILHGSRGKE
+138 SARILQENRATVYPHSQSSTLS
-150 VFVGD
+150 
-155 KNKPSLGTRIFK
+155 KNKNARATQLRSRK
-167 PQAGSPSEGVRHSIG
+167 PP
-182 VTNLSYPRTKVLI
+182 TKVLI

-209 RNHPERGYVPVGFID
+209 RNHPQKGYVPVGFID
-224 DAPRKVGKSI
+224 DAPQKVGRSV
-234 AGIEVLG
+234 AGLEVLG

-247 YIARKREIEEVVIAI
+247 YIARKREISEVVIAI

-269 IRDII
+269 IRDIV

-298 SVNPI
+298 SVSQI
-303 REVRFEDLLNRS
+303 REVRYEDLLNRS
-315 TSHSDIAEVS
+315 TSQMDIAEVS
-325 KHLSGKRVMVTG
+325 KYLSGKRVMVTG

-351 KLNPEL
+351 KLTPEL
-357 LILFGRGENSLYF
+357 LILFGRGENSLYHT
-370 MDIELRESE
+370 DIELQEFE
-379 PELNRALIIGDI
+379 PELNRAVIIGDI
-391 RDAAKVSQITG
+391 RDNAKISQITH
-402 KYKPDIIFHAAAHKH
+402 KYRPDIIFHAAAHKH

-438 LIDAAIKHDVEA
+438 LIDAAIKHEVEA

-463 SVYGASKRVTEKLIQ
+463 SVYGVSKRVTEKLIQ
-478 SKANSVL
+478 CKAKQN
-485 DNSLAGRPRFIAV
+485 GTRFIAV

-516 QIAKGGPVTVTHREA
+516 QISKGGPVTVTHREA

-566 KILDLAQD
+566 KILDLAED

-580 LEVDKDIKIAFT
+580 LEVDRDIKIAFT

-612 ATKHQRIFVASG
+612 ATKHQRIFVAQ
-624 LETPPT
+624 LEQ
-630 VIEERQLLSDIQ
+630 IEEEQLISQIE
-642 ELSQLADELDAEGI
+642 ELSQLADTLNAESI
-656 VAKFQELV
+656 VSKFQELV
-664 PTYEPN
+664 PTYQPN
-670 RAFLAESGNI
+670 RAFLTESDTDN
-680 PSNEDKTSEIIRFE
+680 TSEIIQFPTATE
-694 AELGNI
+694 TA
-700 SPVANRR
+700 SANRR

>member
-1 MDKSRIKWS
+1 MERPKIKWS
-10 SSVLV
+10 FTIVV
-15 DVFLVNF
+15 DILLINV

-30 CRQLGF
+30 SRQFGLD
-36 NLLEQSTPLIVY
+36 LLEQSTWFSAILQSADVFPFKPQYLIG
-48 TSALADASPYPLFFC
+48 FG
-63 NAAVVTI
+63 AAVVVTI
-70 VRVSLLLG
+70 IRVGLLLA
-78 FNLYKPMW
+78 FNLYKPIW
-86 RHAAAQEFR
+86 KYASVKEFR
-95 ALAMSITLA
+95 TLVIAIVLA
-104 TVVLIGL
+104 TVGLIGL
-111 SMLLKTA
+111 SMLLKIA
-118 WVLFV
+118 WVLFL
-123 IDGFYNFMLIGFTKF
+123 IDGFYNLALIGFTKF
-138 SFQILHGSRGKE
+138 SAQILQGDGRFAGQNFQKAQGSVEMHAQSQSSTR
-150 VFVGD
+150 
-155 KNKPSLGTRIFK
+155 KPL
-167 PQAGSPSEGVRHSIG
+167 
-182 VTNLSYPRTKVLI
+182 TKVLI

-209 RNHPERGYVPVGFID
+209 RNHPKRGYVPVGFID
-224 DAPRKVGKSI
+224 DAPHKIGRSV
-234 AGIEVLG
+234 AGLEVLG
-241 TTRDLT
+241 ATRDLT
-247 YIARKREIEEVVIAI
+247 YIARKREIDEVVIAI

-298 SVNPI
+298 SVNQI

-315 TSHSDIAEVS
+315 TSQMDIAEVS
-325 KHLSGKRVMVTG
+325 KYLSGKRVMVTG

-357 LILFGRGENSLYF
+357 LILFGRGENSIYHT
-370 MDIELRESE
+370 DIELRESE
-379 PELNRALIIGDI
+379 TELNRALVIGDI
-391 RDAAKVSQITG
+391 RDNAKVSQITR
-402 KYKPDIIFHAAAHKH
+402 KYRPHIIFHAAAHKH

-438 LIDAAIKHDVEA
+438 LIDAAIKHKVEA

-478 SKANSVL
+478 CKARQN
-485 DNSLAGRPRFIAV
+485 GTRFIAV

-506 RASVLPNFKR
+506 RASVIPNFKR

-580 LEVDKDIKIAFT
+580 LEVDRDIKIEFT

-612 ATKHQRIFVASG
+612 ATKHQRIFVAQ
-624 LETPPT
+624 LEE
-630 VIEERQLLSDIQ
+630 IEERQLLSQI
-642 ELSQLADELDAEGI
+642 EGLSLLADSLDSEGI
-656 VAKFQELV
+656 VTKFQELV
-664 PTYEPN
+664 PTYQPN
-670 RAFLAESGNI
+670 RTFLTDSDVDSA
-680 PSNEDKTSEIIRFE
+680 SEIIQFPTE
-694 AELGNI
+694 TKVA
-700 SPVANRR
+700 SANRR